1 MKDFMLKLV
10 REAIENFVRNKK
22 VISIP
27 NDYPKELD
35 EKRGV
40 FVTVYKK
47 EPRKLRGCIGLPY
60 PEKPLI
66 KGLIEAAVSVC
77 EDPRFEPLKPEELND
92 VCIEISILTEPEL
105 IKSKVAN
112 GYLND
117 IEVGEHG
124 LIIKRGSREGLL
136 LPQVWDSLSNKQDFL
151 TALCMKAG
159 LLADGWL
166 DPLTEI
172 YKFQVKVFEENF

>member
-47 EPRKLRGCIGLPY
+47 EPKKLRGCIGFAY

-77 EDPRFEPLKPEELND
+77 EDPRFEPLKLEELNNI
-92 VCIEISILTEPEL
+92 CIEISILTKHEL

-117 IEVGEHG
+117 IVVGKHG
-124 LIIKRGSREGLL
+124 LIIKRGLRQGLL
-136 LPQVWDSLSNKQDFL
+136 LPQVWKSLPKKENFL
-151 TALCMKAG
+151 EALCMKAG

-172 YKFQVKVFEENF
+172 YRFQVKVFEENF

>member
-1 MKDFMLKLV
+1 MKDFILKLT
-10 REAIENFVRNKK
+10 REAIENFVRDKK

-27 NDYPKELD
+27 ENYPRELD

-47 EPRKLRGCIGLPY
+47 EPKKLRGCIGFPY

-66 KGLIEAAVSVC
+66 RGLIEAAVSAC
-77 EDPRFEPLKPEELND
+77 EDPRFESIKPEELND
-92 VCIEISILTEPEL
+92 ICIEISVLTEPEM
-105 IKSKVAN
+105 IKPKTAN
-112 GYLND
+112 GYLKD
-117 IEVGEHG
+117 IEIGKHG
-124 LIIKRGSREGLL
+124 LIIKRGLRQGLL
-136 LPQVWDSLSNKQDFL
+136 LPQVWRSLPKKEDFL
-151 TALCMKAG
+151 EALCMKAG

-172 YKFQVKVFEENF
+172 YRFQVEIFEEDF